1 VKVPMTGSEGAE
13 MNNFSDYLTPAEVF
27 PRQQGFSLAELIAA
41 AEAPPALCYI
51 CEVGNVW
58 RLAMS
63 GMCFTCTT
71 GEADASDD
79 YELAHG
85 KFDKAGQPLS

>member
-1 VKVPMTGSEGAE
+1 MTSSEGAE
-13 MNNFSDYLTPAEVF
+13 MNNFSDYLTPAEMF
-27 PRQQGFSLAELIAA
+27 PRQKGFSLAQLIAA
-41 AEAPPALCYI
+41 AEAPPAVCYI
-51 CEVGNVW
+51 CEVENIW

-79 YELAHG
+79 YELVHG
-85 KFDKAGQPLS
+85 KFDKAGQPL